1 MAEVTERL
9 GWLLKH
15 AQLRLAELSA
25 QALDPYGITGRE
37 LAVLTVLAA
46 QRPLSQQ
53 EAAARIGIDRT
64 TMVAFVDQLA
74 AKGLVERRPDAA
86 DRRRNLVELT
96 TAGRGTY
103 EQAAAAYAAAERQ
116 FLAPL
121 SATAAA
127 RLRADLS
134 RLVQGG

>member
-1 MAEVTERL
+1 VAEVTDRL

-15 AQLRLAELSA
+15 AQLRLSELGAE
-25 QALDPYGITGRE
+25 ALEPYGISGRE

-53 EAAARIGIDRT
+53 EAATRIGIDRT
-64 TMVAFVDQLA
+64 SMVAFVDQLA

-96 TAGRGTY
+96 AAGRRTY
-103 EQAAAAYAAAERQ
+103 EQASTAYEKAEKQ

-127 RLRADLS
+127 RLRTDLG
-134 RLVQGG
+134 RLVG